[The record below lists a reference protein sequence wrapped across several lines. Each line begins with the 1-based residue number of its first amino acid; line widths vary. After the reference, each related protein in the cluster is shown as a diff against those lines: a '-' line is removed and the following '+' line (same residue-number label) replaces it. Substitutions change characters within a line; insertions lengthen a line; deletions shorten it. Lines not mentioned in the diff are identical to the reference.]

1 MNENHYWRA
10 VQERDGTQDGRFYYG
25 VVTTGIYCRPSCA
38 SRLPL
43 RRNVRFY
50 TTPAQAEVAGLR
62 PCKRC
67 RPLLARADACTVDT
81 VLSLCRHIET
91 LVKDGRGQSQ
101 LTLQALSRHGHLSP
115 FHLQRRFKAA
125 LGVTPRQYA
134 EAYRLQMFRSL
145 LRAQTPITQAI
156 HAAGFGS
163 TSRVYERAAMQL
175 GMTPRQYRA
184 GGAGF
189 EISYAST
196 LCPLG
201 MLMMAATDR
210 GLCFVQFAE
219 VEAQL
224 LDMLR
229 CEYPRARLRPMS
241 DAARPAFDA
250 WMLALGAY
258 LDGSCRDLDLPLDL
272 CGTAFQMRVWR
283 YLQQIPYGETK
294 SYRQVAQAIGV
305 PGAVRAV
312 GGACAAN
319 KVALLVPCH
328 RVIRGDGGLGGYRWG
343 LARKRALLDKERA
356 RYRVAE

>member
-1 MNENHYWRA
+1 MSKRFISLKWKAFFFTSVLLIVVFSIFTMASGYFSRQQLVDQGKDRA
-10 VQERDGTQDGRFYYG
+10 
-25 VVTTGIYCRPSCA
+25 
-38 SRLPL
+38 L
-43 RRNVRFY
+43 RHVEQVE
-50 TTPAQAEVAGLR
+50 A
-62 PCKRC
+62 
-67 RPLLARADACTVDT
+67 
-81 VLSLCRHIET
+81 
-91 LVKDGRGQSQ
+91 LVKDGRDQSQ

-134 EAYRLQMFRSL
+134 EACRLQMLRGL
-145 LRAQTPITQAI
+145 LREQTSITQAI

-163 TSRVYERAAMQL
+163 TSRVYERAATQL

-184 GGAGF
+184 GGAGL

-201 MLMMAATDR
+201 TLMIAATDR
-210 GLCFVQFAE
+210 GLCFVQFAD

-229 CEYPRARLRPMS
+229 HEYPRARLRPMS
-241 DAARPAFDA
+241 DASQPAFDA
-250 WMLALGAY
+250 WMQALGAY
-258 LDGSCRDLDLPLDL
+258 LEGSRRALDLPLDL

-283 YLQQIPYGETK
+283 YLQQIPYGEIK

-343 LARKRALLDKERA
+343 LTRKRALLDNERA
-356 RYRVAE
+356 RCGGIE